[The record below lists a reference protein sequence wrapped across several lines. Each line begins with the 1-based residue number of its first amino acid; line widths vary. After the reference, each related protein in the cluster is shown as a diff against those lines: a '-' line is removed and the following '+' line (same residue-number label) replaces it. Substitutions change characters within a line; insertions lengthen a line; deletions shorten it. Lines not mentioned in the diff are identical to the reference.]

1 MKISDHTSGDGTV
14 DLELVDQFGDSDSE
28 ELRSLLGDS
37 LVSLRIEEH
46 GIVKL
51 FLYLDLGP
59 ALLLGLSA
67 STGFL
72 TGESSSLAAFALI
85 LSGILAL
92 RVCLLCLRE
101 KMSHCELTISI

>member
-1 MKISDHTSGDGTV
+1 MKISDHTSCDGTI

-28 ELRSLLGDS
+28 ELGCLLGDS

-67 STGFL
+67 SARFL
-72 TGESSSLAAFALI
+72 S
-85 LSGILAL
+85 
-92 RVCLLCLRE
+92 R
-101 KMSHCELTISI
+101 

>member
-1 MKISDHTSGDGTV
+1 MKVSDHASCNGAV
-14 DLELVDQFGDSDSE
+14 DLELVDKLRHGDSE
-28 ELRSLLGDS
+28 ELRCLLGDS
-37 LVSLRIEEH
+37 LVCLRIEEDSV
-46 GIVKL
+46 VKL

-101 KMSHCELTISI
+101 KMSHWELTISI

>member
-14 DLELVDQFGDSDSE
+14 DLELVDQLRNSDSE
-28 ELRSLLGDS
+28 ELGCLLSYS
-37 LVSLRIEEH
+37 LVCLSVEENSV
-46 GIVKL
+46 VKL
-51 FLYLDLGP
+51 FLDLNLGP

-85 LSGILAL
+85 PLGILAL
-92 RVCLLCLRE
+92 RVCLLCL
-101 KMSHCELTISI
+101 